1 MTKLKVIAQKSLK
14 TKYPESKSSATGVN
28 ERKTEH
34 LTEKSLENVGFLAS
48 DFQFQGA
55 EEAEIQRCLPSKKK
69 GTSGAGKPE
78 FIIRLNGD
86 AADLLVVECKFLKTK
101 HASAPDLNGESE
113 LKAADFAEDGVLHY
127 MKGLSKEFNVIGLA
141 VSGGKEPLQ
150 ITTFMAVRGG
160 EIQRLKNKSILPRQ
174 DYLNLLNNS
183 SGYGEKTELEIL
195 GFARTLHNY
204 LRDEMELSDQHKPL
218 IVSGI
223 LLALKQ
229 RAFEQGYRSYN
240 DKDKLANGLY
250 ASIYETLVD
259 AKIDEKKR
267 AAMMSNYDFIKT
279 HQRVKEHLRDT
290 VGRIYRNLFFALR
303 PHSSLDFLGSFY
315 GEFLRYSG
323 GDQKGL
329 GIVLTPRHITELF
342 ADLADLD
349 PDKSVLLD
357 ICAGS
362 GGFLIAAMAHMVNAA
377 AGNSKTIKR
386 VKEKGLIGVEL
397 APHMF
402 TLACANMILRGDG
415 KANMFMDDSLK
426 PSSPDILDRLETL
439 KPNVAFLN
447 PPYSKKDKSKD
458 ELRFV
463 LRSLDLLDKSGG
475 IGIAIIPVGRLIDDG
490 PGTIQVKKE
499 ILERHTLT
507 HVMSMP
513 PQLFPKVGTV
523 TAIAVFKAHQS
534 HWRTTK
540 VQLHDDDG
548 NLMFDSK
555 GKPILKSAEIPRE
568 RTWFGYWRDDG
579 FMMKK
584 NCRVERSPGLW
595 EQIKNKWLSDYWN
608 IVEKPGYSCNR
619 SVTHLDEWVAEAYLE
634 TDYSQL
640 EQVDFEKEVKKF
652 LLYKVMVD
660 IHSGEEEEAE
670 Q

>member
-1 MTKLKVIAQKSLK
+1 MATPSPKSIVNKVKKSG
-14 TKYPESKSSATGVN
+14 TNTFTAGVN
-28 ERKTEH
+28 ERKTEN
-34 LTEKSLENVGFLAS
+34 LTEKALEKAGFSAA

-55 EEAEIQRCLPSKKK
+55 DEAEIQRLLPSKRSGKDGK
-69 GTSGAGKPE
+69 GRPE
-78 FIIRLNGD
+78 LIVRLNGD
-86 AADLLVVECKFLKTK
+86 AADILVIECKRDKSK
-101 HASAPDLNGESE
+101 HASSPNIDGSSK
-113 LKAADFAEDGVLHY
+113 LKAIDFAEDGVIHY
-127 MKGLSKEFNVIGLA
+127 MKGLCKEFNVIGLA
-141 VSGGKEPLQ
+141 VSGDSEPLQ
-150 ITTFMAVRGG
+150 ITTFMGLRGG
-160 EIQRLKNKSILPRQ
+160 AIQRLPNSSILPSY
-174 DYLNLLNNS
+174 DYLTLLRNA
-183 SGYGEKTELEIL
+183 SGYGQKSEIEIL
-195 GFARTLHNY
+195 GFARSLHNY

-229 RAFEQGYRSYN
+229 PVFEQSYRAYT
-240 DKDKLANGLY
+240 DKDKLGKALY
-250 ASIYETLVD
+250 AAIRETLED
-259 AKIDEKKR
+259 ALIDEKKR

-279 HQRVKEHLRDT
+279 HQRVKEHLRET
-290 VGRIYRNLFFALR
+290 VGRIYRNLFFALQ

-349 PDKSVLLD
+349 PEKSVVLD

-362 GGFLIAAMAHMVNAA
+362 GGFLIAAMAHMIQDAS
-377 AGNSKTIKR
+377 GDSKKIKR
-386 VKEKGLIGVEL
+386 IKEKGLIGIEL

-415 KANMFMDDSLK
+415 KANMFMDDSLN
-426 PSSPDILDRLETL
+426 PSSPDVDERIAQL
-439 KPNVAFLN
+439 KPNIGFLN

-463 LRSLDLLDKSGG
+463 LRSLDLLTKGG
-475 IGIAIIPVGRLIDDG
+475 TGIAIIPVGRLIDDG

-534 HWRTTK
+534 HWRELKQQVT
-540 VQLHDDDG
+540 D
-548 NLMFDSK
+548 NK
-555 GKPILKSAEIPRE
+555 GKSVIETVRIPRE
-568 RTWFGYWRDDG
+568 KTWFGYWRDDG

-584 NCRVERSPGLW
+584 NSRVERSPGLW
-595 EQIKNKWLSDYWN
+595 SQTKNQWLNDYWN
-608 IVEKPGYSCNR
+608 AEEKQGYSCNR
-619 SVTHLDEWVAEAYLE
+619 AVTQTDEWVAEAYLE
-634 TDYSQL
+634 TDYSKLTQA
-640 EQVDFEKEVKKF
+640 DFEKDVKKF
-652 LLYKVMVD
+652 LLYNLMVD
-660 IHSGEEEEAE
+660 IHAGDEEEVE
-670 Q
+670 

>member
-1 MTKLKVIAQKSLK
+1 MKAKTHQQKPVKQKDLDLKPVTAGI
-14 TKYPESKSSATGVN
+14 N
-28 ERKTEH
+28 ERKTEY
-34 LTEKSLENVGFLAS
+34 LTEKALENVGFLVA

-55 EEAEIQRCLPSKKK
+55 EESEIQRLLPSKKN
-69 GTSGAGKPE
+69 GSAGSGKPE

-86 AADLLVVECKFLKTK
+86 AADILVVECKLQKTK
-101 HASAPDLNGESE
+101 HASETSLNEDSK
-113 LKAADFAEDGVLHY
+113 LKAPDFAEDGVIHY
-127 MKGLSKEFNVIGLA
+127 MKGLRKEFNVIGLA
-141 VSGGKEPLQ
+141 ISGDKEPLQ

-160 EIQRLKNKSILPRQ
+160 PIQRLKNKSILPRL
-174 DYLNLLNNS
+174 DYLTLLRNS
-183 SGYGEKTELEIL
+183 SGYGQKTELEIL
-195 GFARTLHNY
+195 SFARSLHNY
-204 LRDEMELSDQHKPL
+204 LRDEMELSDSHKPL

-223 LLALKQ
+223 LLALRQ
-229 RAFEQGYRSYN
+229 PAFEQGYRNFN
-240 DKDKLANGLY
+240 DKNRLANALY
-250 ASIYETLVD
+250 SSIRDTLED
-259 AKIDEKKR
+259 ALIDEKKR

-279 HQRVKEHLRDT
+279 HQRVKEHLRET
-290 VGRIYRNLFFALR
+290 VARIYRNLFFAMQ

-342 ADLADLD
+342 SDLANLD
-349 PDKSVLLD
+349 PEKSVVLD

-362 GGFLIAAMAHMVNAA
+362 GGFLIAAMSHMITAA
-377 AGNSKTIKR
+377 VGESKKIKR
-386 VKEKGLIGVEL
+386 VKEKGLIGIEL

-426 PSSPDILDRLETL
+426 PSSSEVLERLEKL

-475 IGIAIIPVGRLIDDG
+475 TGISIIPVGRLIDDG
-490 PGTIQVKKE
+490 PDTIQVKKE

-534 HWRTTK
+534 HWRTIK
-540 VQLHDDDG
+540 EQVLDEQGAPVL
-548 NLMFDSK
+548 NEN
-555 GKPILKSAEIPRE
+555 GKLIFVDVEIPRQK
-568 RTWFGYWRDDG
+568 TWFGYWRDDG

-584 NCRVERSPGLW
+584 NSRVERSLGLW
-595 EQIKNKWLSDYWN
+595 QQTKQKWLSDYWN
-608 IVEKPGYSCNR
+608 GVEKQGYSCNR
-619 SVTHLDEWVAEAYLE
+619 AVTHEDEWVAEAYLE

-640 EQVDFEKEVKKF
+640 AESDFEKDVKKF
-652 LLYKVMVD
+652 LLYKLMVD
-660 IHSGEEEEAE
+660 IHSDVDEDEEK
-670 Q
+670 

>member
-1 MTKLKVIAQKSLK
+1 MNAKTNLQK
-14 TKYPESKSSATGVN
+14 TKSATIKMVSSGVN

-34 LTEKSLENVGFLAS
+34 LTEQALQNVGFLAS

-55 EEAEIQRCLPSKKK
+55 EETEIQQCIPSKK
-69 GTSGAGKPE
+69 SGAFGKGKPE

-86 AADLLVVECKFLKTK
+86 AADILVIECKLEKSK
-101 HASAPDLNGESE
+101 HSSAPNLKVDSN

-141 VSGGKEPLQ
+141 VSGEKEPLQ
-150 ITTFMAVRGG
+150 VTTFMTLRGG
-160 EIQRLKNKSILPRQ
+160 SIQRLKNKVILPRQ
-174 DYLNLLNNS
+174 DYLTLLRNS
-183 SGYGEKTELEIL
+183 SGYGQKSEVEVLL
-195 GFARTLHNY
+195 FARSLHNY

-229 RAFEQGYRSYN
+229 PAFEQGYRNYN
-240 DKDKLANGLY
+240 DKDKLAKALFV
-250 ASIYETLVD
+250 SIQETLED

-267 AAMMSNYDFIKT
+267 DAMMSNYDFIKT
-279 HQRVKEHLRDT
+279 HQRVKEHLRET
-290 VGRIYRNLFFALR
+290 IGRIYRNLFFALQ

-342 ADLADLD
+342 ADLADLN
-349 PDKSVLLD
+349 PDSSVLLD

-362 GGFLIAAMAHMVNAA
+362 GGFLIAGMAHMIKAA
-377 AGNSKTIKR
+377 AGDSKKIER
-386 VKEKGLIGVEL
+386 VKKKGLIGIEL

-426 PSSPDILDRLETL
+426 PSSTEIIDRLEKL

-463 LRSLDLLDKSGG
+463 LRSLDLLHESGG
-475 IGIAIIPVGRLIDDG
+475 TGIAIIPVGRLIDDG
-490 PGTIQVKKE
+490 PGTVQVKKE

-534 HWRTTK
+534 HWREGK
-540 VQLHDDDG
+540 QQVIDDKG
-548 NLMFDSK
+548 NPVTNEK
-555 GKPILKSAEIPRE
+555 GKPIMETVLVPRVE
-568 RTWFGYWRDDG
+568 TWFGYWRDDG
-579 FMMKK
+579 YMMKK
-584 NCRVERSPGLW
+584 NSRVERSEGLW
-595 EQIKNKWLSDYWN
+595 QETKNKWLNDYWHMK
-608 IVEKPGYSCNR
+608 EKQGQSCKR
-619 SVTHLDEWVAEAYLE
+619 AVTHLDEWVAEAYLE
-634 TDYSQL
+634 TDYSNL
-640 EQVDFEKEVKKF
+640 VEGDFEKEVKKF
-652 LLYKVMVD
+652 LLYKLMVD
-660 IHSGEEEEAE
+660 IHSGDDTAE
-670 Q
+670 DPI